1 MSTPKPIKRHSALI
15 PYSREHHYSLLL
27 GWKIKMGFSKDIAP
41 ERIKKYTDW
50 FFKNHILKH
59 FEEEEKYI
67 FPILGN
73 DHPMVKKA
81 LADHKR
87 LISLFNEKKNIE
99 ASLKSIKEELEA
111 HIRYEERE
119 LFKAIQA
126 DATTEELQKIEDIH
140 NEIKFEE
147 NTTDQFWL

>member
-1 MSTPKPIKRHSALI
+1 MSNPKPIKRHSALI
-15 PYSREHHYSLLL
+15 PFSREHHHSLLL
-27 GWKIKMGFSKDIAP
+27 GWKIKMGFSKNISPD
-41 ERIKKYTDW
+41 RIKKYADW
-50 FFKNHILKH
+50 FFKNHILEH

-87 LISLFNEKKNIE
+87 LISLFNEKENIE
-99 ASLKSIKEELEA
+99 DSLKSIKEELEA